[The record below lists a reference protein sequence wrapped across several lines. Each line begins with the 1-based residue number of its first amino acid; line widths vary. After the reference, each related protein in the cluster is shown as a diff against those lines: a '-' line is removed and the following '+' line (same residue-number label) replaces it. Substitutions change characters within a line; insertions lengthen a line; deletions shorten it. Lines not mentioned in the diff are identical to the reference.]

1 MKIYTSYFYQVRF
14 MKPYMI
20 PLSTARF
27 DPSWFYQNK
36 YQGYVWQDKNGVYNG
51 IRAEEFAPGVK
62 CSGLCYG
69 KDSCKSSPNNCLFLK
84 TYKYQLF
91 NELDYNNIIERCN
104 HLAQSVKN
112 TENFTEEPIIIF
124 LVHEAFNNP
133 CSERKVIQEWFAA
146 NGKEVKEWFPVL
158 V

>member
-51 IRAEEFAPGVK
+51 LRAEEFAPGQM
-62 CSGLCYG
+62 CDGLCLG
-69 KDSCKSSPNNCLFLK
+69 KENCITKQPQSCLFLK
-84 TYKYQLF
+84 TYAHQLSL
-91 NELDYNNIIERCN
+91 LDYNNIIKRCES
-104 HLAQSVKN
+104 LASSIQKES
-112 TENFTEEPIIIF
+112 NFVEEPIIIF

-133 CSERKVIQEWFAA
+133 CSERKIIQEWFAK